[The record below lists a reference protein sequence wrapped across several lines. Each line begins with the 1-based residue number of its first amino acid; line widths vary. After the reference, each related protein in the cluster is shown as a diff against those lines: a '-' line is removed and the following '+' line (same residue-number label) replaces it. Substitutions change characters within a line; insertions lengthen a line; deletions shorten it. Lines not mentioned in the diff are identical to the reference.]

1 MLKFAL
7 LCMVVGGVLIFF
19 AKDINPYLESKSIS
33 KPCFYVQASGLNLRE
48 KPTIEADI
56 QGRLEYNAKI
66 CEYSKMENGFL
77 KISGG
82 WVFAEYLS
90 LNPQLPKKP
99 ILTPQKETMAKISQ
113 ETLPQ
118 AKLPQ
123 EKSKKIFLASR
134 PKDSKEDWLDQAEA
148 LLAKENY
155 QAAKTLALKANQENP
170 QNLGSWE
177 VFAKG
182 LYLEGK
188 KTEAIEVLEYVLQTY
203 YDEKL
208 ALLLEKMQGNK
219 I

>member
-1 MLKFAL
+1 M
-7 LCMVVGGVLIFF
+7 MMGGILIFF
-19 AKDINPYLESKSIS
+19 AKDRNSHLESKSIQ

-90 LNPQLPKKP
+90 LNPPLPKKP
-99 ILTPQKETMAKISQ
+99 ILTPQKETMTKISQ

-123 EKSKKIFLASR
+123 EKAKNYSCKSPQRSKRGLVGSGKRIFSQRKLSSCQNSCIKSKPRESTESR
-134 PKDSKEDWLDQAEA
+134 E
-148 LLAKENY
+148 
-155 QAAKTLALKANQENP
+155 
-170 QNLGSWE
+170 LGSFCKGI
-177 VFAKG
+177 VFG
-182 LYLEGK
+182 G
-188 KTEAIEVLEYVLQTY
+188 
-203 YDEKL
+203 
-208 ALLLEKMQGNK
+208 
-219 I
+219 